1 MLARFARELGEP
13 PGPPRRP
20 PQVRSADGRFAPPT
34 LGSLHDGL
42 RRPRPLS
49 RAVREPL
56 PPRLPGEVQGVGPR
70 DPVVAAEPARAAR
83 RLPARLRAPVAGQR
97 DPALPALP
105 ARRPG
110 VLDLLLDVAPDRG
123 ALDDRQR
130 RADQEGALPAPAG
143 GVLRRR
149 DAARDVRGDAR
160 RAGRALARLRAGGAV
175 DGVARDPAR
184 RALRLLRRR
193 AV

>member
-56 PPRLPGEVQGVGPR
+56 PPRLPGEGQGVGPR
-70 DPVVAAEPARAAR
+70 DPVVAAEPARAGL
-83 RLPARLRAPVAGQR
+83 RLPPPLRGPLEGQR
-97 DPALPALP
+97 DPALPAIP
-105 ARRPG
+105 ARGAR
-110 VLDLLLDVAPDRG
+110 VLDLLLDVAPD
-123 ALDDRQR
+123 
-130 RADQEGALPAPAG
+130 G
-143 GVLRRR
+143 GT
-149 DAARDVRGDAR
+149 
-160 RAGRALARLRAGGAV
+160 
-175 DGVARDPAR
+175 
-184 RALRLLRRR
+184 
-193 AV
+193 